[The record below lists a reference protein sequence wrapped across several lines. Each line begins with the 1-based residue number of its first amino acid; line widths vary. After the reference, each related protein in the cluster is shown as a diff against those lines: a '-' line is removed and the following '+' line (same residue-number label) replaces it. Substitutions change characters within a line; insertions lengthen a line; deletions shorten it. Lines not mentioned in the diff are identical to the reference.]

1 MFSARLKE
9 NITEASS
16 IILFIL
22 HKLVLALEGIEAFLQ
37 KCQNHQCPLVFM
49 ISALCRPRG
58 LCGHQSPGHSGDDR

>member
-1 MFSARLKE
+1 MFSAILKE

-22 HKLVLALEGIEAFLQ
+22 HKLVSAIEELEAFIQ
-37 KCQNHQCPLVFM
+37 KCQNLVFM
-49 ISALCRPRG
+49 ISALCRPQG